1 MSTFARHTF
10 GPRTDG
16 MTLVEV
22 LVTLVLISVGLL
34 GVAALQLTSL
44 KNNQES
50 YVRSQAAM
58 LAADILDRMRSNQ
71 TGFNA
76 GNYDMAADA
85 SGFDQGRC
93 GGTVAADDIAAWQA
107 AINRLLPGSDGDAA
121 GRIVRDERIV
131 TITIR
136 WREREEQGTARTYDP
151 ADLPVFQTRS
161 EI

>member
-1 MSTFARHTF
+1 MSSSHT
-10 GPRTDG
+10 PRFRRAHGG
-16 MTLVEV
+16 MTLIEV

-50 YVRSQAAM
+50 YVRSQAAV

-76 GNYDMAADA
+76 GNYDMPTDA
-85 SGFDQGRC
+85 TGFDQAGAA
-93 GGTVAADDIAAWQA
+93 GTAAAADIAAWQA
-107 AINRLLPGSDGDAA
+107 AINRLLPGADSDAA
-121 GRIVRDERIV
+121 GRIVRDGRLV
-131 TITIR
+131 TISIR
-136 WREREEQGTARTYDP
+136 WREREERATERTYDP
-151 ADLPVFQTRS
+151 ADLPMFRTRS